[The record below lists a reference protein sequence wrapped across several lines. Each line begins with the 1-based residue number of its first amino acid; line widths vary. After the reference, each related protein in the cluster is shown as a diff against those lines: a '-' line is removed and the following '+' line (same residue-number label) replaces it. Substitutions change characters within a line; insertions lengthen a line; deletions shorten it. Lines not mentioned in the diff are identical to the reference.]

1 MSLYTKR
8 PFYCFIFNK
17 NLITLFIYA
26 FTPKKKLTIIIYW
39 VLKLNTIKFIKFNY
53 IYFVYTSISFFLFLF
68 LDWDLT
74 NSPIVYIRKQILTP
88 LRHLENSRSLKQAD
102 RIYYK
107 AKLLPITGQSKNQYY
122 STSTTKFGSPSLS
135 IYLTHTNK
143 RWVVP
148 IRMIKTKQ
156 DCITKGK
163 ELQRKF
169 QTIRVRH

>member
-1 MSLYTKR
+1 MGPKNKTLLNLLSLLT
-8 PFYCFIFNK
+8 FTLSIH
-17 NLITLFIYA
+17 LILF
-26 FTPKKKLTIIIYW
+26 F
-39 VLKLNTIKFIKFNY
+39 
-53 IYFVYTSISFFLFLF
+53 FFLFLDPSRSNNTRENYIT
-68 LDWDLT
+68 LRPYKLT
-74 NSPIVYIRKQILTP
+74 YRVYIRKQILTL
-88 LRHLENSRSLKQAD
+88 LRHLENSKSLKHAD

-135 IYLTHTNK
+135 IYLTHTSK

-163 ELQRKF
+163 ELQWKF
-169 QTIRVRH
+169 QTIRGRH

>member
-1 MSLYTKR
+1 MGPKNKTPLNLLSLLT
-8 PFYCFIFNK
+8 FTLSIH
-17 NLITLFIYA
+17 LILF
-26 FTPKKKLTIIIYW
+26 F
-39 VLKLNTIKFIKFNY
+39 
-53 IYFVYTSISFFLFLF
+53 FFLFLDPSRSNNTRENYIT
-68 LDWDLT
+68 LRPYKLT
-74 NSPIVYIRKQILTP
+74 YRVYIRKQILTL